1 MATDMDTQEAGR
13 GRAGESRGSN
23 RMRLRTLSQRSLDVW
38 TWWTWLNWTL
48 LLDSLPMVDMTDMV
62 DIMNVEYQFN
72 MKDMVGMLGME
83 SLVGVMYIFDPLTT

>member
-48 LLDSLPMVDMTDMV
+48 LYDSLPMVDMTDRV

-83 SLVGVMYIFDPLTT
+83 SLVGVVYIFDPLTT

>member
-38 TWWTWLNWTL
+38 TWWTL

-62 DIMNVEYQFN
+62 DIMNVEY
-72 MKDMVGMLGME
+72 
-83 SLVGVMYIFDPLTT
+83 

>member
-13 GRAGESRGSN
+13 GRAGGSRGSN

-48 LLDSLPMVDMTDMV
+48 LLDSLPMVDMTDRV

-72 MKDMVGMLGME
+72 MKDMVGMFYSSQRME
-83 SLVGVMYIFDPLTT
+83 ALLL